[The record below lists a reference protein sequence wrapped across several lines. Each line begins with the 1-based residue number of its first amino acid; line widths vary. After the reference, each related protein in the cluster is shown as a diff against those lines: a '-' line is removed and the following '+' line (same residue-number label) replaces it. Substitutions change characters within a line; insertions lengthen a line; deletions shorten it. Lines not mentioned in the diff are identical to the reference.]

1 MATTEKPIALQ
12 TDKDK
17 AVSSFEDYLDPSED
31 NVEQSD
37 ENETEQQEVPV
48 EEANEDSN
56 DEDLVEDSEDEL
68 EEDDDDLEEELEE
81 ANDVEQDL
89 EEGQEQPE
97 FLSVK
102 IDGVEQEV
110 TLEELKNGYSRQ
122 QDYTRKTQKL
132 AEQTK
137 SVIQKEKEISQKDAL
152 YSQLIPKLEQE
163 LKQDLVDN
171 QPNWEKL
178 VEEDPIEYVK
188 QKQIWDTKK
197 AKHEKVLAEKKR
209 IENEALSK
217 RQKQIEQIVNDGNV
231 KLVENIPEWKDNNVR
246 EKEFSSIK
254 QYAIK
259 NLGFNEQEIDNIID
273 YRAILG
279 LRQAWKFSKTQEA
292 IKKKPTQSPARV
304 GRPGS
309 SNKPIKTSA
318 VKKERQRLKK
328 SGKVSDAAK
337 VFQRII

>member
-1 MATTEKPIALQ
+1 MATPEKPIALQ

-31 NVEQSD
+31 NVEQSN
-37 ENETEQQEVPV
+37 ENETEQEETLV

-56 DEDLVEDSEDEL
+56 NEDLVEDSENES

-81 ANDVEQDL
+81 VNDVEQDL
-89 EEGQEQPE
+89 EEDQEQPN
-97 FLSVK
+97 FISVK
-102 IDGVEQEV
+102 IDGVEHEV
-110 TLEELKNGYSRQ
+110 TLDELKNGYSRQ

-137 SVIQKEKEISQKDAL
+137 SVLQKEKDISQKEVL
-152 YSQLIPKLEQE
+152 YNQLIPKLEQE

-171 QPNWEKL
+171 EPNWEKM
-178 VEEDPIEYVK
+178 VDEDPIEYVR
-188 QKQIWDTKK
+188 QKQVWDKK
-197 AKHEKVLAEKKR
+197 RAKHEKVLAEKKR
-209 IENEALSK
+209 IENEAIVK
-217 RQKQIEQIVNDGNV
+217 RQKQIEQIVNEGNI
-231 KLVENIPEWKDNNVR
+231 KLSQSIPEWKNDKIR
-246 EKEFSSIK
+246 EKEFSQIK
-254 QYAIK
+254 KYAIES
-259 NLGFNEQEIDNIID
+259 LGFNEQEIDNVID

-279 LRQAWKFSKTQEA
+279 LRQAWKYSQTQEA

-304 GRPGS
+304 ARPGS
-309 SNKPIKTSA
+309 TNKPVKTSA
-318 VKKERQRLKK
+318 IKKERQRLKK